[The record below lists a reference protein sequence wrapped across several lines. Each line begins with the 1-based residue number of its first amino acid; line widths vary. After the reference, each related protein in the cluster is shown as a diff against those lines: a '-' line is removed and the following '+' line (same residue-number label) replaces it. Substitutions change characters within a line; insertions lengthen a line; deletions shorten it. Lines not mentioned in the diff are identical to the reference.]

1 MRSSAGRSDR
11 VAGRTEGGFPRPAS
25 AMLATAVMPSVSAGR
40 WRRQCPLRNPI
51 DISLLIRAPS
61 TIGRLG
67 MWKHSP
73 AGRSVVLRSVSAGV
87 LAQVAGISVSHSG
100 AGNST
105 VADQVLTYDGTDYG
119 CTGVAETRDDPRW
132 QRYPLKLVFATDKGE
147 YLADVRVKI
156 EDASG
161 NIALEAAC

>member
-1 MRSSAGRSDR
+1 
-11 VAGRTEGGFPRPAS
+11 
-25 AMLATAVMPSVSAGR
+25 
-40 WRRQCPLRNPI
+40 
-51 DISLLIRAPS
+51 
-61 TIGRLG
+61 

-87 LAQVAGISVSHSG
+87 LAQVAAISVSISG

-105 VADQVLTYDGTDYG
+105 VADQVLTYDGTEYV

-161 NIALEAAC
+161 NIALEAACDAPWLVADLPAGSYNVTATTKGGLTETVSVQVTGGEQVETTLRHPEASAK